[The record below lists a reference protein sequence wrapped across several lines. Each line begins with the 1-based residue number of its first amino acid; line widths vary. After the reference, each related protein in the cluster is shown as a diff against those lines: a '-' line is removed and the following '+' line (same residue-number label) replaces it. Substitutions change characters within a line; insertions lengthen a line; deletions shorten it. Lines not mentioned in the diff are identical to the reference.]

1 MQDWASHGSSSW
13 SNAILVIQQGFV
25 PDSISTD
32 LRVGSMNRGM
42 KDMTNVMSKI
52 LNQNVPLA
60 DVIRMSTINPATQI
74 KRPELG
80 LGAGRVTDP
89 NALALEIRRILG
101 REQRVIDVWNGIT
114 VLAAPYEEP
123 AGRSVLVTALNYAYQ
138 PLPVQMRVRGTF
150 SVVQYESP
158 AEGAALLP
166 YIHIAGYTEFL
177 LPALRIGARVFLS
190 QELQ

>member
-123 AGRSVLVTALNYAYQ
+123 AGRSVLVTALNYATSPCRSRCASVAHSQ
-138 PLPVQMRVRGTF
+138 WSSTNLPRKGRPCFRTNT
-150 SVVQYESP
+150 SP
-158 AEGAALLP
+158 AIRNSCCGRCGSAHEC
-166 YIHIAGYTEFL
+166 F
-177 LPALRIGARVFLS
+177 
-190 QELQ
+190 